1 MRKGFF
7 LLMIVMIISTVIAL
21 LWDKISFVRNAVHSV
36 LNPTFGYILNINLVI
51 GFLFITFL
59 ITLITTLLQ
68 KYTTD
73 QEALKQLKED
83 QKKSQEEMKM
93 HSHDPGKVMELQKKQ
108 FENFPKTF
116 DLTMKPLL
124 YTAIPFILL
133 LRWFSDIFKNLGD
146 PKFFGFLGWIWFY
159 IIFSLIFNIILRKI
173 LKVY

>member
-7 LLMIVMIISTVIAL
+7 LLMIVMIVSTVIAL
-21 LWDKISFVRNAVHSV
+21 LWDEIPFISNTVHFA
-36 LNPTFGYILNINLVI
+36 LNPTFGYILNINLTI

-59 ITLITTLLQ
+59 ITLLTTLVQ

-83 QKKSQEEMKM
+83 QKKLQEEMKM
-93 HSHDPGKVMELQKKQ
+93 HTNDPSKVMELQKKQ

-133 LRWFSDIFKNLGD
+133 IRWFSDIFKNLGD
-146 PKFFGFLGWIWFY
+146 PRFFGFLSWLWFY

-173 LKVY
+173 LKVH